1 MHLFLRESG
10 TGAEPENIMLDQFG
24 RTIDY
29 LRISVTDRCNL
40 RCRYCMPDGV
50 ELTAM
55 ERLLTLEEIVT
66 VAECAASLGIRHIK
80 LTGGEPLLRRGLPS
94 LLSMLK
100 AIPGIEKVTLTTN
113 GILLP
118 EMLPDLLRAGLDA
131 VNISLDTTDP
141 ECYEEITGRDALGG
155 ALRAVDA
162 AVAAGL
168 RTKVNAVSLDLGEE
182 NLRSLIALAKDRPVD
197 VRFIE
202 MMPIGMGKTFPVM
215 DHQQLRRKLR
225 AFYPGIEEDR
235 SFHGFGPAVYLR
247 IPGYQGSIGLISAI
261 HGKFCGSCNRVRL
274 TSEGYL
280 KACLCY
286 HEGADLREILRRE
299 CPKEERKTALRQA
312 VERVIFEKPGEHCF
326 EELAGVTEAAPM
338 SAIGG

>member
-1 MHLFLRESG
+1 
-10 TGAEPENIMLDQFG
+10 MLDQFG

-50 ELTAM
+50 ELTSM

-66 VAECAASLGIRHIK
+66 VAECAASLGIHHIK
-80 LTGGEPLLRRGLPS
+80 LTGGEPLVRRGLPS

-100 AIPGIEKVTLTTN
+100 VIPGIEKVTLTTN

-118 EMLPDLLRAGLDA
+118 GMLPELLGAGLDA

-141 ECYEEITGRDALGG
+141 ELYEEITGRDALQG
-155 ALRAVDA
+155 AMQALDA

-168 RTKVNAVSLDLGEE
+168 RTKVNAVSLDLGED

-202 MMPIGMGKTFPVM
+202 MMPIGMGKAFPVM
-215 DHQQLRRKLR
+215 DHQQLRRKLA
-225 AFYPGIEEDR
+225 AFYPGIAEDR

-299 CPKEERKTALRQA
+299 CPEEERKTELKQA
-312 VERVIFEKPGEHCF
+312 MERVIFEKPGEHCF
-326 EELAGVTEAAPM
+326 EQLAGVTEEAPM